1 MPCRLIIVA
10 PHVVQYHAP
19 LYRELARRPEL
30 NVRVLYLDDAG
41 ARPTWDP
48 TMAATLEWDV
58 PLLDGYVHELLP
70 AGSTRRL
77 LSLARRLLNEDY
89 DAVLIQGHQQPAYW
103 LAWLCARVR
112 RKRVLY
118 RGEAALAG
126 RRGGAREAAKRAL
139 LSTLF
144 RRCDV
149 VFHSCRGGERFF
161 RHYGCPPERLA
172 LLPCAVDNA
181 FFRRQRAALAGREA
195 EIRAELGVPP
205 EVPIVLNV
213 GRHDGHKRQAELL
226 EAVDRLR
233 RQGLETAVVLVGSG
247 PETDALR
254 LLAAELRLT
263 GAVHFAGFVNQSR
276 ISRYYAA
283 ADVFALSSAHDP
295 SPKVLNEAL
304 NFELPIVC
312 SDRAGTAGDV
322 VVDGDNGFVYPSG
335 DAGALAAALGRLVSS
350 ADLRRRM
357 GRRSLELTGAWSLE
371 AGAGAVVAAIERLGR
386 RA

>member
-19 LYRELARRPEL
+19 FYRELARRPEL
-30 NVRVLYLDDAG
+30 DVRVLYLDDAG
-41 ARPTWDP
+41 VRPTWDP
-48 TMAATLEWDV
+48 TMSATLEWDV
-58 PLLDGYVHELLP
+58 PLLDGYTHEFLP
-70 AGSTRRL
+70 VGSARRGLELSRRL
-77 LSLARRLLNEDY
+77 LLDDD
-89 DAVLIQGHQQPAYW
+89 DAILIQGHQRPAYW
-103 LAWLCARVR
+103 LAWLCARMR

-118 RGEAALAG
+118 RGEAALRD
-126 RRGGAREAAKRAL
+126 RREGLREATKRAL
-139 LSTLF
+139 LSFLF

-181 FFRRQRAALAGREA
+181 FFRRARAALAGREG

-205 EVPIVLNV
+205 EMPMVLNV

-226 EAVDRLR
+226 EAVGRLR
-233 RQGLETAVVLVGSG
+233 RQGIEAALVLVGSG
-247 PETDALR
+247 PETEALR
-254 LLAAELRLT
+254 HLAAGPDLA
-263 GAVHFAGFVNQSR
+263 GAVHFAGFVNQSQ
-276 ISRYYAA
+276 ISRYYAV
-283 ADVFALSSAHDP
+283 ADVFALSSSYDP

-312 SDRAGTAGDV
+312 SDAAGTVGDV
-322 VVDGDNGFVYPSG
+322 VADGANGFVYPSG
-335 DAGALAAALGRLVSS
+335 DTDALALAIGKLLGD

-357 GRRSLELTGAWSLE
+357 GRRSLELAGAWSLE
-371 AGAGAVVAAIERLGR
+371 AGADAVVAAIRRLGR
-386 RA
+386 